1 MIMAREIQE
10 PDLEISYGK
19 KHKTGKKKYYQLVE
33 KNKKLKSKN
42 RRLKIKSQPLRKKE
56 TNSISI
62 LLEAEQIVNTWL
74 F

>member
-42 RRLKIKSQPLRKKE
+42 RRLKITS
-56 TNSISI
+56 
-62 LLEAEQIVNTWL
+62 
-74 F
+74 